1 MCGLVFGL
9 SSRPVYSFVRVA
21 HSRQYYRGP
30 DGEGVLFEE
39 TGGVHMGM
47 AHERLAIVGLSE
59 SGAQPMLSA
68 SGRFRILFNGEVY
81 NFRELAQQFGLH
93 NLRSGTDTEVIVELV
108 ERMGID
114 DAVAHFN
121 GMWAMVVQDIE
132 ANRFYVSRD
141 RFGKKPLYVH
151 RDSRGIYMASEMHSL
166 LGLPGVD
173 LTPDAVTA
181 SRFLAQSLQNVDD
194 RSWLECI
201 KAFPPASIGEI
212 DGTDPAAGIGNI
224 RTYWKPGYETPLPAQ
239 SPEDTIEELRSLVQ
253 NAIRLRLHAD
263 VPVGVALSG
272 GIDSSIISLQATQ
285 TTGAMGHRTELF
297 SAVNPGSKEDESV
310 HIDAMA
316 RHLDSDVRRFQLDPE
331 EGDGLFGLL
340 QTCIRHA
347 DGPVTSFSNLL
358 FYKLMERAHS
368 AGITVVLT
376 GQGADEAFC
385 GYRKYPILEIKRLV
399 KARRFGEA
407 SKFAAGF
414 IANGTIL
421 PQFNLTEAK
430 RYTGASNKSILGE
443 AAASALDL
451 APLGRITSLGKR
463 QWQDVSKYS
472 VPYLCHY
479 EDRMSMA
486 FSREV
491 RSPFLD
497 YRVVDMGLRM
507 PERLKLSRGWTKYA
521 LRKAFERDLPQSIA
535 WRKDKKG
542 FVNPQDDWLK
552 GNLQPIVRDL
562 MGRSDA
568 RVYQAGLVDKAG
580 YMERFDAYCAGRGH
594 VWFRDVFAPF
604 ALELWMATAAE
615 IGQNLKKQMQCH
627 ATA

>member
-1 MCGLVFGL
+1 
-9 SSRPVYSFVRVA
+9 
-21 HSRQYYRGP
+21 
-30 DGEGVLFEE
+30 
-39 TGGVHMGM
+39 MGM

-59 SGAQPMLSA
+59 DGAQPMLSS

-81 NFRELAQQFGLH
+81 NFRELARQFGLH
-93 NLRSGTDTEVIVELV
+93 DLRSGTDTEVIVELV
-108 ERMGID
+108 ERLGID

-121 GMWAMVVQDIE
+121 GMWAMVIQDIQT
-132 ANRFYVSRD
+132 NRFYVSRD
-141 RFGKKPLYVH
+141 RFGKKPLYLH
-151 RDSRGIYMASEMHSL
+151 RDGSGVYMASEMHSL

-194 RSWLECI
+194 RSWLASI

-212 DGTDPAAGIGNI
+212 DGTDPAAGITNI
-224 RTYWKPGYETPLPAQ
+224 RKFWKPGYETPLPAQ
-239 SPEDTIEELRSLVQ
+239 SADDSIEELRSLVQ
-253 NAIRLRLHAD
+253 DAIRLRLHAD

-272 GIDSSIISLQATQ
+272 GIDSSIISVQATQ
-285 TTGAMGHRTELF
+285 RTGAKGQRTELF

-316 RHLDSDVRRFQLDPE
+316 RHLNSDVRRFRLDPE
-331 EGDGLFGLL
+331 EGEGLFGLL

-358 FYKLMERAHS
+358 FYKLMGSARA

-385 GYRKYPILEIKRLV
+385 GYRKYPILEIKRLL
-399 KARRFGEA
+399 KARRVGEA
-407 SKFAAGF
+407 TKLAAGF
-414 IANGTIL
+414 IATGTIL
-421 PQFNLTEAK
+421 AQFNLTEAK

-443 AAASALDL
+443 TAASALDL
-451 APLGRITSLGKR
+451 APLGRITSLGER
-463 QWQDVSKYS
+463 QWLDVSKYS

-486 FSREV
+486 WSREV

-497 YRVVDMGLRM
+497 YRVVEMGLRM

-521 LRKAFERDLPQSIA
+521 LRKAFERDLPPSIT

-552 GNLQPIVRDL
+552 GNLQPVVRDL
-562 MGRSDA
+562 MGRNDA
-568 RVYQAGLVDKAG
+568 RVYQTGLVDKTG
-580 YMERFDAYCAGRGH
+580 YLERFDAYCAGRGH

-604 ALELWMATAAE
+604 ALELWMAAAAE
-615 IGQNLKKQMQCH
+615 IEQDLKKQMQCH